1 MQRYVA
7 LVEDSCKA
15 KILVSLR
22 PNSIEMSKKTIFL
35 LFLLLFSAISS
46 AQQDSS
52 AQILDETTVLAQR
65 IQLPFSQESRTIQ
78 VLHRE
83 QLRMMPVRSISE
95 ALQSIPGIDV
105 RQRGPLGIQADLH
118 VRGGGF
124 DQVLVL
130 LNGVRLS
137 DPQTGHHLMNVPVD
151 WSAIERIE
159 VLKGPG
165 ARIYGQNAFACAI
178 NIVTSTPVERLLKV
192 GLAAGDFGYSSA
204 NVYAALPKGRFHQH
218 LAASADFSGGYRPN
232 TDFSILNGFYQASL
246 DSRDGKGAWNLL
258 ANFNARKFGANGY
271 YGRLEFTDQYEE
283 VQTSIFSLGH
293 TRQVGRWVHKPR
305 VSWRRNQDYYD
316 FQRSNADNR
325 VNFHLSQ
332 VLTAEMNST
341 ARWNNGQQT
350 GLGAN
355 VEYTALSSAQLGQRE
370 RYTLNLFAE
379 HRLLLLRNRLDLTP
393 GVAFSTFSDFGAFF
407 YPGIDAGYRLG
418 RGWRVYANA
427 GSNYRI
433 PTFTDL
439 YYEDPGNKGNPDL
452 RPERAFSSEL
462 GVKFQPTGEPFRMQM
477 AFFRRDGRNLIDW
490 AKDDPADK
498 WETRNYNTVL
508 VQGLELNSTYAVE
521 RFALNLAYTYLDAQ
535 VSDVVTLSRYTL
547 NHLRHQLNAGIDY
560 RLMKPLHLH
569 VRGRWCDR
577 IVQDAAVKSD
587 YFVADSKLSFTR
599 RRWSAFAEAIN
610 LFDVVY
616 GELRYSDTAVLTMP
630 GRWFRA
636 GVEVKW

>member
-1 MQRYVA
+1 
-7 LVEDSCKA
+7 
-15 KILVSLR
+15 
-22 PNSIEMSKKTIFL
+22 MSKNTTFS
-35 LFLLLFSAISS
+35 LFLLLFSASLS
-46 AQQDSS
+46 AQSDSTD
-52 AQILDETTVLAQR
+52 QILKETTVLAQR
-65 IQLPFSQESRTIQ
+65 IQLPFSQESRTVQ

-83 QLRMMPVRSISE
+83 QLQSMPVRSISE
-95 ALQSIPGIDV
+95 ALQSISGIDV
-105 RQRGPLGIQADLH
+105 RQRGPLGIQTDLH

-178 NIVTSTPVERLLKV
+178 NIVTAAPAERLFKV
-192 GLAAGDFGYSSA
+192 GLAAGDFGFSSA
-204 NVYAALPKGRFHQH
+204 NVYAALPKGRLRQQM
-218 LAASADFSGGYRPN
+218 AASADFSGGYRPN
-232 TDFSILNGFYQASL
+232 TDFSILNGFYQAALESK
-246 DSRDGKGAWNLL
+246 DGKGAWNLL

-283 VQTSIFSLGH
+283 VQTSVLSLGH
-293 TRQVGRWVHKPR
+293 TRQAGRWTHKPR
-305 VSWRRNQDYYD
+305 ISWRRNQDFYD
-316 FQRSNADNR
+316 FQRSNAANSI
-325 VNFHLSQ
+325 NFHLSQ

-341 ARWNNGQQT
+341 ARWNNEQQT

-355 VEYTALSSAQLGQRE
+355 LEYTALSSSRLGQRE
-370 RYTLNLFAE
+370 RTTLNLFAE
-379 HRLLLLRNRLDLTP
+379 HRLLLLNKRLDLTP
-393 GVAFSTFSDFGAFF
+393 GVAFSAFSDFGAFF
-407 YPGIDAGYRLG
+407 YPGIDAGYRLNSV
-418 RGWRVYANA
+418 WRVYTNA
-427 GSNYRI
+427 GYNYRI

-439 YYEDPGNKGNPDL
+439 YYSDPGNQGNPNL
-452 RPERAFSSEL
+452 TPERAFSTEL
-462 GVKFQPTGEPFRMQM
+462 GLKYQPSDDPFSLQM

-508 VQGLELNSTYAVE
+508 MQGLELNTAYTLR
-521 RFALNLAYTYLDAQ
+521 RFSLNLAYTYLDAQ
-535 VSDVVTLSRYTL
+535 VSDVVPLSRYTL
-547 NHLRHQLNAGIDY
+547 NHLKHQLNAGVDY
-560 RLMKPLHLH
+560 RLFEAFRLH

-577 IVQDAAVKSD
+577 IVQDATVKSD
-587 YFVADSKLSFTR
+587 YFVADGKLSFAR
-599 RRWSAFAEAIN
+599 RRWSAFAEALN
-610 LFDVVY
+610 LFDAVY

-636 GVEVKW
+636 GVEFRW